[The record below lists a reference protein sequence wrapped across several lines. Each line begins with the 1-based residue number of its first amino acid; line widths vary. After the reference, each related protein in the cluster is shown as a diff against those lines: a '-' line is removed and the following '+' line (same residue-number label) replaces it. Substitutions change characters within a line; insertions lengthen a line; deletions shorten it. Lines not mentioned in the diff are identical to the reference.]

1 MLRMIVL
8 FITCIVL
15 LPMTARTE
23 PITSSVIV
31 PEWVAPNFELKCSE
45 TPTCENAIFTIFYRE
60 QNNETASAWQ
70 TISLASA
77 ANTRAVPFSGKDGQR
92 FQFRSAVTCDHESDH
107 VALCSFDKFSDM
119 TKALLMSSAPGILL
133 SQSFGVD
140 APIEGRACGTFEFEW
155 REESMKQ
162 RDIDLIGVGFTKEMT
177 TLDWSNYRYLDFY
190 YWSDAPKGFSVR
202 IAAAS
207 DEFQAELDTLSRTG
221 DERSQ
226 WHYCVIDLDE
236 AFTSPEKRRSIE
248 RFAITTP
255 SNSLKLNT
263 KYKLLL
269 DGVHLW
275 RNRNI
280 SETRIDSTPPSD
292 PSNLVGEHQSNKMSW
307 SWDSAVDEQSDI
319 EGYSYIWTTHGLH
332 QPPEEVLTKEPKITF
347 AFQPPAFYTS
357 YYMKVRARNRAGLWS
372 DVIETTMDFLPRQ
385 DDPTPAPRPTPTPK
399 PED

>member
-1 MLRMIVL
+1 MLRMFVF
-8 FITCIVL
+8 FIAFFSILPISAEAEL
-15 LPMTARTE
+15 L
-23 PITSSVIV
+23 TSDVIV
-31 PEWVAPNFELKCSE
+31 PEWVPANFELKCTES
-45 TPTCENAIFTIFYRE
+45 PTCENATFTLFYRE
-60 QNNETASAWQ
+60 LNDGSSSAWK
-70 TISLASA
+70 TISLASG
-77 ANTRAVPFSGKDGQR
+77 ANTRTVPFSGQDGQR
-92 FQFRSAVTCDHESDH
+92 FQFRSAVTCGQESDH
-107 VALCSFDKFSDM
+107 VALCSFDYFSDM
-119 TKALLMSSAPGILL
+119 TKALLMSSSDGILL
-133 SQSFGVD
+133 SQSFGMD
-140 APIEGRACGTFEFEW
+140 APIEGRACGTYEFEW

-162 RDIDLIGVGFTKEMT
+162 RDIDLIGVGFTKEMP
-177 TLDWSNYRYLDFY
+177 TLDWSTYRYLDFY

-221 DERSQ
+221 DERGQ

-236 AFTSPEKRRSIE
+236 AIPSRENRRAIE

-275 RNRNI
+275 RNRNM
-280 SETRIDSTPPSD
+280 SKTQIDSTPPSN
-292 PSNLVGEHQSNKMSW
+292 PANLVGEHQSSKMTW
-307 SWDSAVDEQSDI
+307 SWDPSTDDQSGI

-332 QPPEEVLTKEPKITF
+332 QPPEEVLTKEPAITF

-357 YYMKVRARNRAGLWS
+357 YYMKIRARNRAGVWS
-372 DVIETTMDFLPRQ
+372 DVVETKMDFMPRQ
-385 DDPTPAPRPTPTPK
+385 DDPTPAPRPTPK